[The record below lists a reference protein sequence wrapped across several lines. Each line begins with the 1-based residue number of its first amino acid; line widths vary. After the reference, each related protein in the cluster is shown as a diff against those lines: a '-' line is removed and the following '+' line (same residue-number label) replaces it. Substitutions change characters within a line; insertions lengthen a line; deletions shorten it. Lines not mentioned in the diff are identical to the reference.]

1 MIIFCWVFSMSG
13 LLSFWW
19 YIIKIYLK
27 FGFWYTWSAFFLES
41 WFFKQFLRIFGY
53 EVCIADFGSGAPGSN
68 LGGSLI
74 FFNLFCT
81 FGCWEL
87 NEYKKHS
94 SKLSFVKGLS
104 TKKGKK
110 RIFQKKRCNCSDK
123 YEKKLK
129 PRIGF
134 EPRTSGF
141 QSERATT
148 TLSVQEWINGTLLL
162 IKLF

>member
-13 LLSFWW
+13 LLSSGDTLS
-19 YIIKIYLK
+19 KV
-27 FGFWYTWSAFFLES
+27 TWNLDSNTPGQHSFLES

-81 FGCWEL
+81 FGCREL

-104 TKKGKK
+104 TKKREK

-129 PRIGF
+129 PRVGF